1 TEYKR
6 AKDLAKITFP
16 VRAETILQM
25 ARKNG
30 IGRKFG
36 RDVIFSPADSP
47 SSSSVAQNQRTGS
60 SAAPSAESE
69 LKKAL
74 ELLTK
79 KRRKKFAPRESEI
92 LAESVYGGRATAGT
106 PGDVALCRESR
117 SCRTAT
123 PGRLEIS
130 PHGHAIHPTSAN
142 WRIRSIGFLRK
153 VG

>member
-1 TEYKR
+1 
-6 AKDLAKITFP
+6 
-16 VRAETILQM
+16 M
-25 ARKNG
+25 A
-30 IGRKFG
+30 
-36 RDVIFSPADSP
+36 SAA
-47 SSSSVAQNQRTGS
+47 SSAVMLSLVLPTSKVLMKYAPQARLSQNQRTGS

-69 LKKAL
+69 LKKAR

-92 LAESVYGGRATAGT
+92 LAKSVYGGRATAGT

-153 VG
+153 VGEI